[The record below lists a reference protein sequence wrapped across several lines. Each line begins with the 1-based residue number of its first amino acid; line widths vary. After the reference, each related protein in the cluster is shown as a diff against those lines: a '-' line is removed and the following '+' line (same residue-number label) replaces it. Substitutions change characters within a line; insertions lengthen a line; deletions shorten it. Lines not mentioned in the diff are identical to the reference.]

1 VATGAGAVCV
11 ALGGG
16 VVLQLARMIVAAA
29 SDTDASTL
37 RALADMKD
45 E

>member
-1 VATGAGAVCV
+1 VATGAGAACV
-11 ALGGG
+11 APGGG
-16 VVLQLARMIVAAA
+16 VVLQLARMIAAAA

-37 RALADMKD
+37 RALVDIED